1 MEPSTQKI
9 NVSEKVDEMD
19 EFLEQGNVREAATLA
34 IATLS
39 SVDDGKV
46 FIYIYF
52 FYLYL
57 ETSPPFGQNFRML
70 FSCKG

>member
-19 EFLEQGNVREAATLA
+19 ELLEQGNVREAATLA

-39 SVDDGKV
+39 SVDDDKV
-46 FIYIYF
+46 FIFF

-57 ETSPPFGQNFRML
+57 ETSPPIEQNFRTL

>member
-46 FIYIYF
+46 FIF
-52 FYLYL
+52 FFFLPVPWDVPTFWA
-57 ETSPPFGQNFRML
+57 E
-70 FSCKG
+70 FSNAIQL

>member
-52 FYLYL
+52 FLPVPWDVPTFWA
-57 ETSPPFGQNFRML
+57 E
-70 FSCKG
+70 FSNAIQL

>member
-46 FIYIYF
+46 FIF
-52 FYLYL
+52 FFFL
-57 ETSPPFGQNFRML
+57 PVP
-70 FSCKG
+70 